1 MRKTSDV
8 ARLTALIKGKM
19 SARRVIPAIT
29 KEVKDILLQEI
40 VRHTKITK
48 IQLVW
53 SWSAVGRVFPDYF
66 VLVCIFICGAQ
77 SSFTQKV
84 KKNVFEKYFAFIL

>member
-48 IQLVW
+48 IQLVV
-53 SWSAVGRVFPDYF
+53 VGRRARFPGLFCFGLYF
-66 VLVCIFICGAQ
+66 HLRCTELIHTK
-77 SSFTQKV
+77 S
-84 KKNVFEKYFAFIL
+84 KKKCL